1 MIQLKG
7 KRNSALI
14 FADKIDKQTKT
25 QLSDILRNEAY
36 SDSKI
41 RIMPDTHSGK
51 YVPVGTTMTV
61 SNRIAPSLVGVYIGC
76 GMEVVYLSKTEADFK
91 R

>member
-1 MIQLKG
+1 MIELKG

-25 QLSDILRNEAY
+25 QIASLLREEAY

-41 RIMPDTHSGK
+41 RIMPDTHFGK
-51 YVPVGTTMTV
+51 NVAVGTTMTLSGRV
-61 SNRIAPSLVGVYIGC
+61 SPSLVGVAS
-76 GMEVVYLSKTEADFK
+76 V
-91 R
+91 